1 MIAEIS
7 WRTLTGVRF
16 KEAIA
21 GLFVA
26 ICGGI
31 ALTICPSGNLVLQV
45 FVWMSVLFSL
55 LFALHGVFVDKGSS
69 RDKFWM
75 VLPSPVA
82 GIVISMVLFAIFF
95 GVAFLLA
102 FGRSRFL
109 LD

>member
-1 MIAEIS
+1 MPEWQPRS
-7 WRTLTGVRF
+7 SSVRVDV
-16 KEAIA
+16 
-21 GLFVA
+21 G
-26 ICGGI
+26 
-31 ALTICPSGNLVLQV
+31 
-45 FVWMSVLFSL
+45 LFSL